1 MAASQNAD
9 REPTKVA
16 IVGESDHIVAKTAAR
31 IFADFADPH
40 TINRAKDG
48 AWRSPLW
55 RALSDAGLPLAWVPE
70 QLGGSGA
77 SLTDGFA
84 VLGVAGRF
92 AVAVPLAE
100 TLLAGWL
107 LARAGL
113 ASPDGAMTVAPARP
127 VNRITL
133 GKDGT
138 LSGRALG
145 VPFASDAP
153 HIAVIAEDAMNASV
167 VLVAAKDC

>member
-1 MAASQNAD
+1 MAASQIAD

-16 IVGESDHIVAKTAAR
+16 IVGESDHIVAEMAAR
-31 IFADFADPH
+31 TFADLAAPQS
-40 TINRAKDG
+40 TNPARES
-48 AWRSPLW
+48 AWKGPLG
-55 RALSDAGLPLAWVPE
+55 RALSKAGLPLAWVPE

-77 SLTDGFA
+77 SLPDGFA
-84 VLGVAGRF
+84 VLGAAGRF

-113 ASPDGAMTVAPARP
+113 ATPDGAMTVAPARP
-127 VNRITL
+127 VSHITR
-133 GKDGT
+133 GRDGT

-145 VPFASDAP
+145 GPHASDAP
-153 HIAVIAEDAMNASV
+153 PLAVISEDATGITIAPV
-167 VLVAAKDC
+167 PA

>member
-1 MAASQNAD
+1 
-9 REPTKVA
+9 
-16 IVGESDHIVAKTAAR
+16 
-31 IFADFADPH
+31 
-40 TINRAKDG
+40 AKDG
-48 AWRSPLW
+48 AWRGPLW
-55 RALSDAGLPLAWVPE
+55 RALSEAGLPLAWVPE

-77 SLTDGFA
+77 SLLEGFA
-84 VLGVAGRF
+84 VLGAAGRF

-127 VNRITL
+127 VSHITL
-133 GKDGT
+133 GRDGT

-145 VPFASDAP
+145 VPYASDAP
-153 HIAVIAEDAMNASV
+153 HIAFLAEDATG
-167 VLVAAKDC
+167 LTVAPVPAKDCGIDKGQTPAGDASELVVFDLVRAFGDSGARARIYEGWVDA